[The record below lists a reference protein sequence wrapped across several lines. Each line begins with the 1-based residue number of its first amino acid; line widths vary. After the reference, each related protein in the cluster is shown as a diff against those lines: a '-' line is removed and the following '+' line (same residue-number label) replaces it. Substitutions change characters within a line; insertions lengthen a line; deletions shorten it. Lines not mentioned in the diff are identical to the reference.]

1 MAEAF
6 FTEIE
11 TQVIAGLLIA
21 GMVGLGTF
29 ITSLWVCVHKQ
40 SKDLFRMKKGFILY
54 MQLTKKYSKEQHPD
68 SDVEY
73 DKIIKEMM
81 TDDKGNL

>member
-1 MAEAF
+1 MSEAF
-6 FTEIE
+6 FTEVE
-11 TQVIAGLLIA
+11 TQIIAGLIIA
-21 GMVGLGTF
+21 AIVGLGTF
-29 ITSLWVCVHKQ
+29 ITSLYRCTQKQ
-40 SKDLFRMKKGFILY
+40 SKDLFRFKKGFILF
-54 MQLTKKYSKEQHPD
+54 MELNKKYSQEQHPG